1 MQLTDAS
8 TDLHFKKYKNNVLL
22 HFLNKVFTFEKNPNP
37 CYTTGKS
44 HLQWNSQF
52 GEFKQ
57 NQQCFCQN
65 ATFYQNDPLNDSSVF
80 FLAQMKALLPTA
92 LSMYFFCKV
101 LVVPHT
107 SSSLAR

>member
-1 MQLTDAS
+1 MKFSL
-8 TDLHFKKYKNNVLL
+8 LKKK
-22 HFLNKVFTFEKNPNP
+22 PP
-37 CYTTGKS
+37 CDTIGKS

-52 GEFKQ
+52 GEFQQ

-65 ATFYQNDPLNDSSVF
+65 ATFYQKDPLNEYSVF
-80 FLAQMKALLPTA
+80 FLVQMKALLPTA

-107 SSSLAR
+107 SSSLAH